1 MMVMIILILMM
12 MSDDDDHDDDDDDD
26 DEGDGEGEGDGD
38 DAAQH
43 GKCQRTITLA
53 IVPEFLTP
61 VQTLFFSLNMD
72 CFFSHAL
79 WPYCFFLFRFII
91 QNGAQRCETTPFP

>member
-12 MSDDDDHDDDDDDD
+12 MMMMMVMMMMSDDGDD
-26 DEGDGEGEGDGD
+26 D

-61 VQTLFFSLNMD
+61 VQTVFFSLNMTV
-72 CFFSHAL
+72 FFSCRVAL
-79 WPYCFFLFRFII
+79 LLVLFRFII
-91 QNGAQRCETTPFP
+91 QNGAQRCETTPFPRVC